1 MIVHTVL
8 AHPQFLN
15 HRGMKSGNDIGR
27 QVSKALE
34 CGRNGRLWVTLL
46 WIGIKPEKGLGFM
59 RLIQQSKVSTLKLLQ
74 PACLC
79 LELLR
84 VLEKSGLGEP
94 FGKASLANT
103 VFRLGRFISMGNWST
118 RTGGWY
124 RYPFEGWPDE
134 AWERGLSRPL
144 AKRGKNWG
152 RARIPLALDKSM

>member
-1 MIVHTVL
+1 
-8 AHPQFLN
+8 
-15 HRGMKSGNDIGR
+15 
-27 QVSKALE
+27 
-34 CGRNGRLWVTLL
+34 
-46 WIGIKPEKGLGFM
+46 M

-118 RTGGWY
+118 GLGGNTVIHLKPGLMKPGRGVCPGPWQREEKTGG
-124 RYPFEGWPDE
+124 GQ
-134 AWERGLSRPL
+134 GLM
-144 AKRGKNWG
+144 GY
-152 RARIPLALDKSM
+152 